1 MSHTHPVRGDRSWEV
16 RTLGA
21 RAFIYRAGVY
31 TGHHEGDIYTAGAL
45 ARELAAREAPPPDD
59 YAV

>member
-1 MSHTHPVRGDRSWEV
+1 MSHTRPVHGHPEWEV

>member
-1 MSHTHPVRGDRSWEV
+1 MSHTRPVQDHPEWEV

-31 TGHHEGDIYTAGAL
+31 TGHYEGDIYSAGAL